1 MVARRL
7 HTHTHTHT
15 HTHQAFSLLISFA
28 YAGLAVW
35 LILFILFNW
44 DSNMTRYSPEF
55 EVKVTRVGNS
65 ETSGVIEEKPP
76 EKMKEQLKF

>member
-1 MVARRL
+1 MRA
-7 HTHTHTHT
+7 HTYTHAHT

-35 LILFILFNW
+35 LILFILFKW
-44 DSNMTRYSPEF
+44 DSNMTRYTPEF
-55 EVKVTRVGNS
+55 EVKVTRVGSGNS